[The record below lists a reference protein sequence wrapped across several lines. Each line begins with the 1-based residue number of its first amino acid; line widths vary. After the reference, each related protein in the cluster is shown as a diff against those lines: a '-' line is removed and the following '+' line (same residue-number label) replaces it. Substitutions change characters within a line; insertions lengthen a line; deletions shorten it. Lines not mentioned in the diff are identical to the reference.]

1 MSIYAF
7 KLKFTQYLQ
16 RFQFNNNNNN
26 KTNSP
31 FDQRCIG
38 IHDPRVEGDLSAPA
52 WLPHAETLINKIA
65 NGNNVDKFYHER
77 MASMYNSC
85 TIYGYVPE
93 DISIMHTATTTTTGP
108 SPSLKNDS
116 AWRHFFEHICNIQTS
131 TRDVLFD
138 PKKHT
143 LRDLSEEHKLE
154 IVLKMRQHKLSQS
167 YGYIPTHLLCG
178 ELCMILQER
187 KFQLVSVLLDKKGRR
202 QLLEEVS
209 GGDDTV
215 PLGALQFKTYEIAFG
230 PVGDPTVRVPSV
242 WFDIPEEDLA
252 PCTPQQAKHHKR
264 SRHRIKKSSNR
275 TTPAQ
280 VEPSFRAMFKN
291 IQIEPFFNYQPLD
304 QASFNLITD
313 LLVHRLKMV
322 KLLSGEFD
330 DSIHEV
336 GIMLDSERRDLKKRY
351 LSMVQFWIVD
361 SWPEEALQEPIDNQ
375 TDVPSAAGKY
385 SCSIE
390 PIKFPRAEIC
400 YGLSSKRLKYDMPLN
415 SMLLPSIL
423 WKSFVTNML
432 LSKSM
437 DIESVSC
444 VYLASECCAEDCIL
458 TVGSQ
463 LVLIIRFVAKPL
475 RNMMILYFNKS
486 IVCPHFEICPWGI
499 DCIRTGKPFCCCL
512 CILFFYN
519 VYRKYFSSYSSQCQ
533 YY

>member
-1 MSIYAF
+1 
-7 KLKFTQYLQ
+7 
-16 RFQFNNNNNN
+16 
-26 KTNSP
+26 
-31 FDQRCIG
+31 
-38 IHDPRVEGDLSAPA
+38 
-52 WLPHAETLINKIA
+52 
-65 NGNNVDKFYHER
+65 
-77 MASMYNSC
+77 
-85 TIYGYVPE
+85 
-93 DISIMHTATTTTTGP
+93 
-108 SPSLKNDS
+108 
-116 AWRHFFEHICNIQTS
+116 
-131 TRDVLFD
+131 
-138 PKKHT
+138 
-143 LRDLSEEHKLE
+143 
-154 IVLKMRQHKLSQS
+154 
-167 YGYIPTHLLCG
+167 
-178 ELCMILQER
+178 
-187 KFQLVSVLLDKKGRR
+187 
-202 QLLEEVS
+202 
-209 GGDDTV
+209 
-215 PLGALQFKTYEIAFG
+215 
-230 PVGDPTVRVPSV
+230 
-242 WFDIPEEDLA
+242 
-252 PCTPQQAKHHKR
+252 
-264 SRHRIKKSSNR
+264 
-275 TTPAQ
+275 
-280 VEPSFRAMFKN
+280 
-291 IQIEPFFNYQPLD
+291 
-304 QASFNLITD
+304 
-313 LLVHRLKMV
+313 
-322 KLLSGEFD
+322 
-330 DSIHEV
+330 
-336 GIMLDSERRDLKKRY
+336 
-351 LSMVQFWIVD
+351 MVQFWIVD

-432 LSKSM
+432 LSRSM